1 MAHVAPR
8 FPPWAAVYL
17 QFRRW
22 SDAGCFEPRVCDMR
36 GIIHAGQGRQEQPCA
51 VVLVGRS
58 LQSSF
63 GSGSRA
69 GYDGYK
75 LRNGSKVHMAVDT
88 LCHLI
93 ALTVTPAN
101 EQERSQVKQL
111 CEAVQGATGEAVD
124 VAWAD

>member
-1 MAHVAPR
+1 MLPHD
-8 FPPWAAVYL
+8 
-17 QFRRW
+17 FRP
-22 SDAGCFEPRVCDMR
+22 G
-36 GIIHAGQGRQEQPCA
+36 QPCISSFVA
-51 VVLVGRS
+51 GATRVVSSPGSVTCAASSMLSKDARS
-58 LQSSF
+58 SPAPWFSLAARQSSF
-63 GSGSRA
+63 ESGSRA

-75 LRNGSKVHMAVDT
+75 LRNGCKVHMAVDT